1 MIFSIDFNS
10 DEALYMQL
18 CNQIIMCIANE
29 QIKEGDSLPSVRQL
43 ADSIGINMHTV
54 NKAYTVLR
62 QEGYIKLDRRHGA
75 IISLNEDK
83 LRAMQELSDEMRV
96 IVAKAVC
103 KNISPDEIHAMVDEV
118 INEITGE

>member
-1 MIFSIDFNS
+1 M
-10 DEALYMQL
+10 
-18 CNQIIMCIANE
+18 
-29 QIKEGDSLPSVRQL
+29 
-43 ADSIGINMHTV
+43 
-54 NKAYTVLR
+54 R

-83 LRAMQELSDEMRV
+83 LRAMQELGDEMRV